1 MDDFITLE
9 SQIYQQ
15 LHQAYDSFYE
25 KACEKLE
32 DSFETQ
38 IKASMEAVRQ
48 AIEVADR
55 EEIKAENVE
64 TQIQSAYQILN
75 RIDQIIE
82 RYQ

>member
-1 MDDFITLE
+1 
-9 SQIYQQ
+9 
-15 LHQAYDSFYE
+15 
-25 KACEKLE
+25 
-32 DSFETQ
+32 
-38 IKASMEAVRQ
+38 MEAVQQ